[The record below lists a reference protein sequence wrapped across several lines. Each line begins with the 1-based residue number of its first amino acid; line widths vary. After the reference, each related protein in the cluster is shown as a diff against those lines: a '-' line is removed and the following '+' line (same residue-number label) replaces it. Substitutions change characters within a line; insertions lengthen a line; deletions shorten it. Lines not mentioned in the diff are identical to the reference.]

1 MLLVLSGH
9 DATMTLLAASATLRA
24 AGLWLGSSRVHTPEQ
39 KETELHEKDHWIFA
53 NARLS

>member
-9 DATMTLLAASATLRA
+9 DATMTLLAAAATLRA